1 MKTIRIILFVF
12 IGLTFAS
19 SCAKKKNCPTY
30 KDMEFLSEKKY
41 KKQIK
46 AYQSGKLTKKM
57 KEKQKK
63 ASGDGLRD
71 AKKKQTKPVP
81 K

>member
-1 MKTIRIILFVF
+1 MVF

-46 AYQSGKLTKKM
+46 AYQSGKLTQKM
-57 KEKQKK
+57 KDKQKK
-63 ASGDGLRD
+63 QSGDSLKD

-81 K
+81 KS